1 MIADRDPTGMDRVGV
16 LRSEPMLTPAITP
29 IEDGKKTP
37 ITVKRWDQN
46 SEDEV
51 GLLG

>member
-1 MIADRDPTGMDRVGV
+1 MADRDPTGMERVGV

-29 IEDGKKTP
+29 MEEGKNTP
-37 ITVKRWDQN
+37 ISVKRWDQN
-46 SEDEV
+46 SDDDV